1 MGFIKPLDSAFLIQ
15 EQREHPMHVAGL
27 QLYKPPAG
35 ASEDYLGEVHADLL
49 SHDRISPMFSRRPQ
63 APVGSVGQ
71 VWWSTDTDIDLEYH
85 VRRSALPKPGR
96 VRELLELAGQ
106 LHGTL
111 LDRHRPLWEYHLI
124 EGLTDGRFAVY
135 SKTHHALADGV
146 TMARKILDTFSVDP
160 DVRGVP
166 PLWAERPRTPRAAA
180 SVSTPLDTFRA
191 AGQALREVAGLGPML
206 QQYGSAALREQTTVL
221 PYSAPKTML
230 NVPITGARRVAAQSW
245 DIARL
250 LKVAKKQGVTL
261 NDVVLAMC
269 SGALR
274 RYLVGSGALPERP
287 LIAAV
292 PVSMRAKDAAGEG
305 NAITFVLCNLGTNLP
320 NPYDRLEQITT
331 SMRATKAVMAGR
343 SSGQLAALGLL
354 TAVGPSALTRLP
366 GSGAMRP
373 PYNLIISNVPG
384 PRQRQFWNGAE
395 VDGIYP
401 LSIPTENQGL
411 NITCFSYADHLE
423 FGIVGCRRTVPHLQR
438 LLDHLEE
445 SLAELES

>member
-1 MGFIKPLDSAFLIQ
+1 MVVERTPTSISSITF
-15 EQREHPMHVAGL
+15 
-27 QLYKPPAG
+27 
-35 ASEDYLGEVHADLL
+35 ADLHCRSPAECVNSSSWL
-49 SHDRISPMFSRRPQ
+49 DR
-63 APVGSVGQ
+63 
-71 VWWSTDTDIDLEYH
+71 
-85 VRRSALPKPGR
+85 
-96 VRELLELAGQ
+96 

-124 EGLTDGRFAVY
+124 EGLADGRFATY

-146 TMARKILDTFSVDP
+146 TMARKILDTFNVDP
-160 DVRGVP
+160 GVRGVP
-166 PLWAERPRTPRAAA
+166 PLWAERPQAPKA
-180 SVSTPLDTFRA
+180 SANVSTPLETFRA
-191 AGQALREVAGLGPML
+191 AGKALQQVAGLGPML
-206 QQYGSAALREQTTVL
+206 MNYGSTALRDQTTVL

-245 DIARL
+245 DLARL

-274 RYLVGSGALPERP
+274 RYLIGADALPQRP

-292 PVSMRAKDAAGEG
+292 PVSMRAKDAAGDG
-305 NAITFVLCNLGTNLP
+305 NSITFVLCNLATNLS
-320 NPYDRLEQITT
+320 NPYDRLEQITS
-331 SMRATKAVMAGR
+331 SMRATKAVMANR
-343 SSGQLAALGLL
+343 SASQLAALGLL
-354 TAVGPSALTRLP
+354 TAVGPSALTLLP
-366 GSGAMRP
+366 GSSTVRP

-384 PRQRQFWNGAE
+384 PRQRQYWNGAE
-395 VDGIYP
+395 VDGMYP
-401 LSIPTENQGL
+401 LSIPTENQGI

-423 FGIVGCRRTVPHLQR
+423 FGIVACRRTVPHVQR